1 MKTIF
6 KISIIICA
14 LLCQISEV
22 KAQNSIENKS
32 KSKSTKLIIPSLQML
47 IDSALIT
54 NGMVSYRKLEIDAK
68 DSNLKSKRQ
77 YWTRNLGLQVN
88 SGYGTFNN
96 LSSISGGD
104 DATVNLASNTQ
115 QLNYNV
121 GFYLKMPLFD
131 VINRKTDIK
140 QAKAEL
146 EQAKSMA
153 KLQEDELKQA
163 VIRNYQEL
171 LLKENLL
178 ELRASN
184 LGNAR
189 VNMEMVEK
197 EFRNGL
203 IPISEYVR
211 ISDMTSR
218 IAVEFEQAKAEFLVS
233 KNLLQNLTGMEIN

>member
-6 KISIIICA
+6 KITIILY
-14 LLCQISEV
+14 LLFFQISEA
-22 KAQNSIENKS
+22 KAQNGIENES
-32 KSKSTKLIIPSLQML
+32 KSTNTKLIIPSLNVL
-47 IDSALIT
+47 VDSALVN
-54 NGMVSYRKLEIDAK
+54 NGLVNYRKLEIDAK

-77 YWTRNLGLQVN
+77 YWTRNFGLQVN

-96 LSSISGGD
+96 LSSISGD
-104 DATVNLASNTQ
+104 NSTVNLASNTQ

-121 GFYLKMPLFD
+121 GFYLKMPVFD
-131 VINRKTDIK
+131 VINRKTEIK

-146 EQAKSMA
+146 EQAKSLA
-153 KLQEDELKQA
+153 KSQQDELTQV
-163 VIRNYQEL
+163 VIRNYEDL

-184 LGNAR
+184 LGNAK

-218 IAVEFEQAKAEFLVS
+218 IAAEFEQAKSEFLVS
-233 KNLLQNLTGMEIN
+233 KKLLENLSGIEIE